1 MSAHL
6 TVLTMREAEVE
17 ALRRGHAELLA
28 ALKEAALHMP
38 SGRARADAMCAI
50 RKHSR

>member
-6 TVLTMREAEVE
+6 TVLSVREAEVE
-17 ALRRGHAELLA
+17 ALRRANAELLA
-28 ALKEAALHMP
+28 ALSAAVLHMP
-38 SGRARADAMCAI
+38 SGRARADAMHTI

>member
-1 MSAHL
+1 MSVHL

-17 ALRRGHAELLA
+17 ALRQGNAELLA
-28 ALKEAALHMP
+28 ALKAAALGMP
-38 SGRARADAMCAI
+38 SGRARADAMFVI